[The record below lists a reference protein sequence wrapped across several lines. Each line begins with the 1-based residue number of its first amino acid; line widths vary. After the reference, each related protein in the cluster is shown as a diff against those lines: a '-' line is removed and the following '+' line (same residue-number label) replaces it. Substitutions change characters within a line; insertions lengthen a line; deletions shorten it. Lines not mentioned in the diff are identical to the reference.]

1 MLRRRQNVLR
11 VAGSHLH
18 THTHT
23 ASVEMAFV
31 RDEAAEIFAHFPSAA
46 LVRPTR
52 KRPTSSEQAEEEE
65 HV

>member
-1 MLRRRQNVLR
+1 
-11 VAGSHLH
+11 
-18 THTHT
+18 
-23 ASVEMAFV
+23 MAFV

-46 LVRPTR
+46 LVRATR